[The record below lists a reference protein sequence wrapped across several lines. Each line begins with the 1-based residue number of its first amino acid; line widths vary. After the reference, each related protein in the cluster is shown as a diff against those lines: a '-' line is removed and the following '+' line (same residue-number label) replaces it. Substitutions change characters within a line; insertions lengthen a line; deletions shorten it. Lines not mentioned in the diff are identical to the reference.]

1 MIIFPLIPQGF
12 ASCIVNE
19 DWSAAPCLDTIANGW
34 YNQDEVD
41 QWAEYYSFKG
51 VEFMEEKKVEMD
63 NAIKE
68 ERLDEWITESVQN
81 ENVWSYYYFSGRA
94 PNAYSSSANFEII
107 QVSENDST
115 EHTIE
120 SGEIFEIKMNQVIWF
135 EDLELHFRD
144 IEDSRCPLD
153 VTCVWEGKVT
163 VMINIQNQT
172 HKNAAYF
179 TPGSTDTYHI
189 PYEIT
194 LVDIQPHPI
203 STHDST
209 DEYVATLSISI
220 DDRESLRKGET
231 LGGSAIL
238 GWGGLAG
245 SLFIILAYII
255 MKKKKSKNS

>member
-1 MIIFPLIPQGF
+1 MKKSVVIGIGIAAAIVAFSFTTQIFGQ
-12 ASCIVNE
+12 SKSSEN
-19 DWSAAPCLDTIANGW
+19 
-34 YNQDEVD
+34 YH
-41 QWAEYYSFKG
+41 
-51 VEFMEEKKVEMD
+51 
-63 NAIKE
+63 
-68 ERLDEWITESVQN
+68 LDE
-81 ENVWSYYYFSGRA
+81 
-94 PNAYSSSANFEII
+94 P
-107 QVSENDST
+107 
-115 EHTIE
+115 
-120 SGEIFEIKMNQVIWF
+120 FEIKMDQVIQF

-153 VTCVWEGKVT
+153 VTCIWEGKVT

-179 TPGSTDTYHI
+179 TPGFTDTYHI

-209 DEYVATLSISI
+209 DEYVATLSISKS

-231 LGGSAIL
+231 FGDSPIL
-238 GWGGLAG
+238 GWAGLAG
-245 SLFIILAYII
+245 SLFIVLTYII

>member
-1 MIIFPLIPQGF
+1 MRRILIITMMIIFPLIPQSF
-12 ASCIVNE
+12 AMCIVNE
-19 DWSAAPCLDTIANGW
+19 DWSAAPCLDSIANGW

-41 QWAEYYSFKG
+41 QWAEYHSFKG
-51 VEFMEEKKVEMD
+51 AEFMEEKKIEMD

-68 ERLDEWITESVQN
+68 ERLDEWIIESIEN
-81 ENVWSYYYFSGRA
+81 ENICSYYYFSGRA

-120 SGEIFEIKMNQVIWF
+120 SGEIFEIKMNQVIQF

-153 VTCVWEGKVT
+153 VTCVWEGKVA
-163 VMINIQNQT
+163 VMLNIKNQT
-172 HKNAAYF
+172 HNIGGGIP
-179 TPGSTDTYHI
+179 PGYTISYLT

-203 STHDST
+203 STEKA
-209 DEYVATLSISI
+209 EYVATIKISNLDEK
-220 DDRESLRKGET
+220 DD
-231 LGGSAIL
+231 
-238 GWGGLAG
+238 
-245 SLFIILAYII
+245 
-255 MKKKKSKNS
+255 